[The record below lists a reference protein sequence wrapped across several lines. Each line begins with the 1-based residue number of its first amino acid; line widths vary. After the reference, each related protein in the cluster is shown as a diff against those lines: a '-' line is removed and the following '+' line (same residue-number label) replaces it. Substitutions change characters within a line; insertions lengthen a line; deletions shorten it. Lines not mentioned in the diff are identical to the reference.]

1 MAYVDSSPKS
11 EHSEMS
17 FLLILEV
24 WMTTAIRR
32 KYAAQTKIDA
42 VGQVI
47 KAGLP
52 LRQVARSYDMP
63 EQTLENWL

>member
-1 MAYVDSSPKS
+1 
-11 EHSEMS
+11 MS

-24 WMTTAIRR
+24 RMTTAIRR
-32 KYAAQTKIDA
+32 KYAAQTEIDA

-52 LRQVARSYDMP
+52 LRQVARSYYMP